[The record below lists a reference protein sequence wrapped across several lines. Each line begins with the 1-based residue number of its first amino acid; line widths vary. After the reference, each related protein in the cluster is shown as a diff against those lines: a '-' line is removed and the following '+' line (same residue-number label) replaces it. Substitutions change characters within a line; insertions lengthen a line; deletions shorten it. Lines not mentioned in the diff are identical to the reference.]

1 MTEKRIATLII
12 SLTSLVIWSL
22 LNSKNIIGGKIQTI
36 LVILSLIPFVYSS
49 LKLLTDYQLE
59 SSYFKFI
66 ITLFLCYELI
76 IVVRGWS
83 FSYND
88 LKIFSQSEYVFW
100 PFIIPLFI
108 FFNKKMAIFS
118 LLFRWIYF
126 ASLFSLCFTLIFPSF
141 LLQRLTAE
149 TFIGLLVPCGFLLL
163 NATYLSNRKVNISFF
178 LIFISIISLTYL
190 ARRSGLISLFGFVIG
205 AYFLN
210 LLDKSKSKSKSKLF
224 RYFPLLIIIGVFILF
239 SQYFENSRE
248 ALFNKMIS
256 RISEDTRSTLFQMFF
271 YDLRDNMIFG
281 KGMLGTY
288 YFPIGGGTDIEGVF
302 FREETYR
309 TLIENGYLQLLL
321 TGGIMHIVLFLL
333 VLLPAALKG
342 IFLSSNQFVKAC
354 GVVIL
359 LRLVD
364 MFFYGLPTLSLTY
377 IFVWICVGVCYKPSI
392 RRMTNDEIRIEFG
405 KTNFI

>member
-1 MTEKRIATLII
+1 MLII
-12 SLTSLVIWSL
+12 SITSMLIWSL
-22 LNSKNIIGGKIQTI
+22 LATKNIVGGKIQTA
-36 LVILSLIPFVYSS
+36 LTVLSLIPFVYSS
-49 LKLLTDYQLE
+49 FKLLNDYKFE

-66 ITLFLCYELI
+66 FSLFFCYEII
-76 IVVRGWS
+76 IVIRGWS

-88 LKIFSQSEYVFW
+88 IKNFAQSGYVFW

-108 FFNKKMAIFS
+108 FFDKKITSFG
-118 LLFRWIYF
+118 LLFKWIYY
-126 ASLFSLCFTLIFPSF
+126 SVVFSFFIMLIFPT
-141 LLQRLTAE
+141 LLINRLTAE
-149 TFIGLLVPCGFLLL
+149 TFIGLTVPCGFLLL

-210 LLDKSKSKSKSKLF
+210 LLDKSKSKSKLF

-271 YDLRDNMIFG
+271 YDLRDNMLFG

-288 YFPIGGGTDIEGVF
+288 YFPIGGGDLEGEIF
-302 FREETYR
+302 AQETYR

-342 IFLSSNQFVKAC
+342 IFMSSNQFAKAC

-364 MFFYGLPTLSLTY
+364 MFLYGLPTLSLTY

-392 RRMTNDEIRIEFG
+392 RRMTNDEIRTEFG
-405 KTNFI
+405 KINLL